1 MAGAHFS
8 FSKDWNPLHG
18 GAFSVSRDWKIFLFR
33 YHNRMNIFE
42 KIVNREIPAAIV
54 YEDEDILAFMD
65 IGPIIK
71 GHTLVIPKTCYD
83 PITETPDDVLAGLIR
98 VAKRIAAAQMN
109 ELGADGVNII
119 QNNGTAAGQEVPHIH
134 FHVIP
139 RFEGDGHHW
148 NWNAKSYDD
157 PEEMERLAEKIKKG
171 LE

>member
-1 MAGAHFS
+1 
-8 FSKDWNPLHG
+8 
-18 GAFSVSRDWKIFLFR
+18 
-33 YHNRMNIFE
+33 MNIFE

-54 YEDEDILAFMD
+54 YEDDDTLAFMD

-83 PITETPDDVLAGLIR
+83 PVTETPDEVVAKLFK

-109 ELGADGVNII
+109 GLGADGVNII
-119 QNNGTAAGQEVPHIH
+119 QNNGAAAGQEVPHIH
-134 FHVIP
+134 IHVIP

-148 NWNAKSYDD
+148 NWNAKRYDD
-157 PEEMERLAEKIKKG
+157 PGEMEQMASKIRKG